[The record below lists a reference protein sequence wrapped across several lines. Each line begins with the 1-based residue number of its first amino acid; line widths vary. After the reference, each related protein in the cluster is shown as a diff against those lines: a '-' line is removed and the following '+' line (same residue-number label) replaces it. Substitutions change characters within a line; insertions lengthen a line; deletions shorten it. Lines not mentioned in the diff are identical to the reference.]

1 MVYGGEAGR
10 QELTTVLPRVRAALK
25 THMDPERNDYWT
37 SATALELAAIAG
49 DWDEV
54 RKFANLI
61 MSQIPERW
69 MLETTLANLNR
80 LERSITGPDLQYLQ
94 TIEEMFRYAVEAQ
107 ETRNA

>member
-1 MVYGGEAGR
+1 
-10 QELTTVLPRVRAALK
+10 
-25 THMDPERNDYWT
+25 
-37 SATALELAAIAG
+37 
-49 DWDEV
+49 
-54 RKFANLI
+54 

-107 ETRNA
+107 ETHNA